1 MDDCNRNVT
10 DWELCVIC
18 QESNK
23 EGLQCPADSRR
34 ADKGAGYKTLADN
47 LKQFA
52 DLGYMPKDVNLSR
65 LDEGDGIAAAFFKHR
80 ARYHKSCYALF
91 NSTKLK
97 RAQKRKSEAP
107 DEPPAG
113 GKFTRSNAL
122 AYTKDTSPSCFL
134 CESDKQPLHRVS
146 TLSLDARVREC
157 ANVLNDEKLLAKL
170 GGEDLIALEASYHA
184 SCLSMLYRSTEY
196 AKRDA
201 VRGDEKPHR
210 LEGIALADLVTF
222 IEESRTNSG
231 GELPTFKLADLAKM
245 YTNRL
250 QQLGMENTARPN
262 SSRLKE
268 RIIAQVPDLQLYNK
282 GRDVYL
288 AFGEDVG
295 NALQKVHKED
305 SDDEAIHLA
314 KAAAIVRK
322 DILTNKYSFNGS
334 FERDCQLRSIP
345 ASLLSFVNMILYG
358 PNINAEEGSFS
369 KGQAALTI
377 AQLVQYNTYLRRREG
392 DVKKE
397 RRNKSRE
404 SPVPIY
410 VGVSVHAKTRCRD
423 LVEILHKLGI
433 SISYDRV
440 LSISTDLGNEVCRR
454 YWQEGAV
461 CLIFVW
467 VSLQQL
473 PWTILI
479 IIRAQQHQKIP
490 STAQAFLCSSIHR
503 QLRLVLNKHR

>member
-107 DEPPAG
+107 DEPLAG

-170 GGEDLIALEASYHA
+170 GGEDLIALEASYYA

-196 AKRDA
+196 AKREA
-201 VRGDEKPHR
+201 VREDEKPHR
-210 LEGIALADLVTF
+210 LEGIALADLVAF

-231 GELPTFKLADLAKM
+231 GQLPTFKLADLAKM

-262 SSRLKE
+262 SSRLKKT
-268 RIIAQVPDLQLYNK
+268 YNC
-282 GRDVYL
+282 
-288 AFGEDVG
+288 
-295 NALQKVHKED
+295 
-305 SDDEAIHLA
+305 S
-314 KAAAIVRK
+314 
-322 DILTNKYSFNGS
+322 GS
-334 FERDCQLRSIP
+334 
-345 ASLLSFVNMILYG
+345 
-358 PNINAEEGSFS
+358 
-369 KGQAALTI
+369 
-377 AQLVQYNTYLRRREG
+377 
-392 DVKKE
+392 
-397 RRNKSRE
+397 
-404 SPVPIY
+404 
-410 VGVSVHAKTRCRD
+410 
-423 LVEILHKLGI
+423 
-433 SISYDRV
+433 
-440 LSISTDLGNEVCRR
+440 
-454 YWQEGAV
+454 
-461 CLIFVW
+461 
-467 VSLQQL
+467 
-473 PWTILI
+473 
-479 IIRAQQHQKIP
+479 
-490 STAQAFLCSSIHR
+490 
-503 QLRLVLNKHR
+503 